1 VKRSVVSAEMKKSET
16 EGQEGHC
23 RYPGPIDSV
32 RTLIYMIRL
41 LTMPNPRPL
50 TEKKTT
56 IFIFKKRK
64 ITGEKQDSIPK
75 LKLTLL
81 YGEFG
86 FLATIFKPFSDFLGK
101 REVKVRDSMHRYWV
115 SGSDVA
121 APMQILPPLGR
132 ELVGDS
138 RGNWC
143 SNPQSLQGPPVA
155 PPAPTL
161 GVMVVISKENG
172 GGAPYLS
179 M

>member
-1 VKRSVVSAEMKKSET
+1 VKRSVVSPEMKKSET
-16 EGQEGHC
+16 EGQEGHW

-115 SGSDVA
+115 SGSVVA
-121 APMQILPPLGR
+121 APKQILP
-132 ELVGDS
+132 
-138 RGNWC
+138 
-143 SNPQSLQGPPVA
+143 Q
-155 PPAPTL
+155 APTL